1 MKICV
6 VGMGHFAEVVA
17 SCLWQKGH
25 AITSYDERPFLIRDG
40 QPHGR
45 DEPGWTQP
53 NRTCATALDTSML
66 WDPAAMDLF
75 WVAYDVPLTLTGAPD
90 PAEIL
95 RRVARL
101 DAAVPK
107 AIPFLVSCQWPVGT
121 TRTIAAECP
130 GREFVYVM
138 ENVRVGK
145 AVADLNADPLPA
157 LGAERLP
164 RGTAWNFIRG
174 MATTK
179 EPWCSSWETIEF
191 SKHSMNAFI
200 ALQIAFVNELARLA
214 PPDVNMADVTRVLKS
229 DPRVSPL
236 APLTAGSKFGG
247 GSLKRDLMVLESLS
261 TDPNQEIA
269 PIIWAIRRSNE
280 R

>member
-1 MKICV
+1 LKVCV

-25 AITSYDERPFLIRDG
+25 TITSYDERPFLIREG
-40 QPHGR
+40 QPKGPQ
-45 DEPGWTQP
+45 EPGWTQP
-53 NRTCATALDTSML
+53 ATALDTSML
-66 WDPAAMDLF
+66 WEAAMDLF
-75 WVAYDVPLTLTGAPD
+75 WVAYDVPLTPAGAPD

-101 DAAVPK
+101 DATVPK

-121 TRTIAAECP
+121 TRKIAAACP
-130 GREFVYVM
+130 GRDFVYVM

-145 AVADLNADPLPA
+145 AIADFNANPLPA
-157 LGAERLP
+157 LGAERFP
-164 RGTAWNFIRG
+164 RGAAWNFIRG

-179 EPWCSSWETIEF
+179 EPWCASWETIEF
-191 SKHSMNAFI
+191 AKHSMNAFI
-200 ALQIAFVNELARLA
+200 ALQIAFVNELARIA
-214 PPDVNMADVTRVLKS
+214 PADVNMADVTRVLKS

-247 GSLKRDLMVLESLS
+247 GSLKRDLLVLQQLTKHTFTCPIIDSILESN
-261 TDPNQEIA
+261 DQP
-269 PIIWAIRRSNE
+269 
-280 R
+280 